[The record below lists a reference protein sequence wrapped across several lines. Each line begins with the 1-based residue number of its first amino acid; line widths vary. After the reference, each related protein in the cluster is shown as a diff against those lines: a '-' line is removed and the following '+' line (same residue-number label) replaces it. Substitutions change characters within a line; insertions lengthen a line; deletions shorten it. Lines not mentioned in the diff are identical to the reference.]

1 MKKDWRLDNFKSRGT
16 KDVRRTVRFGVQNG
30 LQEEIAMVDYIPN
43 VSGPLLMRRH
53 SGGIDLKPYMFVCTP

>member
-43 VSGPLLMRRH
+43 VSGPLLM
-53 SGGIDLKPYMFVCTP
+53 